1 MGCRHRASR
10 ASRLDGDQLCVEG
23 KECGMD
29 PDVGKI
35 VAAQADFCMLRD
47 NGQDLDEELEDGEA
61 MSDDEILNE
70 KGFSEL

>member
-1 MGCRHRASR
+1 MI
-10 ASRLDGDQLCVEG
+10 
-23 KECGMD
+23 
-29 PDVGKI
+29 KI

-47 NGQDLDEELEDGEA
+47 NGQDLDEELEDGEV